1 MTFSRTAVL
10 STISA
15 AVMLLAASSAQAQNF
30 SFFQLFNNGGV
41 VGTLSGSGVGLN
53 PDLTGDPGIY
63 EAADLVFQNLS
74 FVGTVPTLGAT
85 TLTFAVPNIL
95 VNAGGTTWFPADR
108 TLGGAFN
115 GFFLSGTSLTG
126 TQMTWA
132 SGPLNNFAFGNDPGT
147 SINGDLQGSTNIFG
161 SLTFFSSITTLSV
174 PIALS
179 NSNTYVNAIPEPST
193 YLMML
198 GGIAALS
205 FAVRR
210 RVG

>member
-30 SFFQLFNNGGV
+30 QFSQLFNNNGV

-53 PDLTGDPGIY
+53 PDLTGLPGIF

-85 TLTFAVPNIL
+85 TLTFAVPNID
-95 VNAGGTTWFPADR
+95 VNAFGTTWFPADR
-108 TLGGAFN
+108 TLGDAFN

-126 TQMTWA
+126 TQMTWV
-132 SGPLNNFAFGNDPGT
+132 SGPLNFFDFGNTPGT
-147 SINGDLQGSTNIFG
+147 NAGGDAQNSTFTFG
-161 SLTFFSSITTLSV
+161 RLTFFSSILNGSS
-174 PIALS
+174 PFALS